1 MRSLWMFFK
10 SNKYLCG
17 KGRRTRNGFSEPLQR
32 MCEEVSGGYSAMIS
46 ATTAASRQSQSTVK
60 EVFDEL
66 KQKIEQVD
74 NELKDQG
81 RRRKTPIYKEYA
93 PIIARFM
100 PINFV
105 CGELCKHFPKD
116 QTLIR
121 WALENKYKDLS
132 KANADNTE
140 EESSIHLHKVI
151 ANEGKNV
158 VEQKALDIEIEKD
171 GRLIQLKDKL
181 KESEERNE
189 KLHEH
194 LSKQQVRI
202 VRVNSEQCKKVAKL
216 MGIPPDI
223 IDTVKEIP
231 TEIYEVIDGEDL
243 WTIMDHYP
251 TNEELEEMGLSI

>member
-1 MRSLWMFFK
+1 M
-10 SNKYLCG
+10 
-17 KGRRTRNGFSEPLQR
+17 T
-32 MCEEVSGGYSAMIS
+32 AA
-46 ATTAASRQSQSTVK
+46 ATTTSQESSSTIK
-60 EVFDEL
+60 DVFDEL

-74 NELKDQG
+74 SELKDIG

-100 PINFV
+100 PTNFV

-121 WALENKYKDLS
+121 WALDNKYKDLS

-158 VEQKALDIEIEKD
+158 VEQKPLDTEVEKD
-171 GRLIQLKDKL
+171 GRLIQLKYKL

-189 KLHEH
+189 KLHEDI
-194 LSKQQVRI
+194 SKQQLRI
-202 VRVNSEQCKKVAKL
+202 VRVNLEQCKKIAKL
-216 MGIPPDI
+216 IGIPPDI
-223 IDTVKEIP
+223 IDTVKEMP
-231 TEIYEVIDGEDL
+231 PDIYEVIDGEDV

-251 TNEELEEMGLSI
+251 TNEELEEMDLPI